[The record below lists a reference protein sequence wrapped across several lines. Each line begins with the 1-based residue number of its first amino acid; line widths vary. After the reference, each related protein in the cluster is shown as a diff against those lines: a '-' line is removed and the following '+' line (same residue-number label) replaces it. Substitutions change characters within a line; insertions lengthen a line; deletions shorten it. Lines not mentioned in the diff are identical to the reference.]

1 MKKIYN
7 GITCKFKCDPEE
19 VNVIYM
25 LTFPN
30 NKKYIGQTG
39 QSLQIRM
46 RQHCSDATIDGRQ
59 WNVLKCRAM
68 RKYKFFEVSVIDR
81 CGSVDEL
88 NRRESEVIDEYLYK
102 GEALYNVASGG
113 LNNCEYFGTE
123 CVVTDKEFNIVKE
136 FDKIVDAKRWLGVSG
151 VTSNEKGYYLIQKK
165 HYLFGKD
172 FYKVYSPEEHKLRLE
187 DQRKQKQQERE
198 ERRRLPRKEYSTII
212 HFDVIQ
218 IDHRRNKL
226 RVMDIKEAEEAFG
239 ILVRYAV
246 QQEKNFR
253 AYGYYWMKV
262 ETYERSKD
270 NLNKMLSGLDYIY
283 KIDSKGDIVGEY
295 VSIKETALAEGV
307 CEEAVRNN
315 IRTHSKYM
323 KDDKYYFFMKSS
335 EYSSTKMTKE
345 YILRRT
351 KPVVTSK
358 ATKVYEYSETNELI
372 AEHRSIGACARSKR
386 TTHQRINLSLTTGIE
401 YKGSYYSLYKK

>member
-30 NKKYIGQTG
+30 NKKYIGQTV

-68 RKYKFFEVSVIDR
+68 RKYKFFEVSVIDK

-88 NRRESEVIDEYLYK
+88 NRRESEVIDEYLDK

-113 LNNCEYFGTE
+113 LNNCEYFGTK
-123 CVVTDKEFNIVKE
+123 CVVTDKEFSIVKE
-136 FDKIVDAKRWLGVSG
+136 FDKIVEAKRWLGATG
-151 VTSNEKGYYLIQKK
+151 DTSNEKGYYLIQKK
-165 HYLFGKD
+165 YYLLGVK
-172 FYKVYSPEEHKLRLE
+172 FYSEYSTEEHRERLKGQMLRAI
-187 DQRKQKQQERE
+187 E
-198 ERRRLPRKEYSTII
+198 ERKRKPRKENDTAI
-212 HFDVIQ
+212 HYEVVQ
-218 IDHRRNKL
+218 IDHRRNKV
-226 RVMDIKEAEEAFG
+226 RVLDVKEAEQKFG
-239 ILVRYAV
+239 VLVRYAV

-262 ETYERSKD
+262 ETYERNKD
-270 NLNKMLSGLDYIY
+270 NLNKMLNGLDYIY

-295 VSIKETALAEGV
+295 VSIKEAALSEGV
-307 CEEAVRNN
+307 YEETIRNN

-323 KDDKYYFFMKSS
+323 KEEEAYFFMRSS
-335 EYSSTKMTKE
+335 EYHRTAMTKE
-345 YILRRT
+345 YIRKRT
-351 KPVVTSK
+351 ELVATSEP
-358 ATKVYEYSETNELI
+358 TKVFEYSATNKLI
-372 AEHRSIGACARSKR
+372 AEHASIRACARAKR
-386 TTHQRINLSLTTGIE
+386 TAPQRIRLSLTTGIE
-401 YKGSYYSLYKK
+401 YKGSYYRLNKK